1 MAYAMNQLLEAM
13 LENGASDLHIR
24 VGRSPSLRVNG
35 ELVAVEGP
43 ALTAAET
50 EALVLGVVPPARRAA
65 LDLLD
70 AIAED
75 REPETGM
82 YAGSTNVDMIA
93 SVFASAVSGRRVELP
108 LESRGN
114 PLA

>member
-35 ELVAVEGP
+35 ELVAVEGS

-50 EALVLGVVPPARRAA
+50 EALVLAAVLRQRNGKVV
-65 LDLLD
+65 
-70 AIAED
+70 
-75 REPETGM
+75 G
-82 YAGSTNVDMIA
+82 
-93 SVFASAVSGRRVELP
+93 
-108 LESRGN
+108 
-114 PLA
+114 